1 MSPIKVGLL
10 GLGVVGAGTWKVLT
24 CNVEEIARRAGRRIE
39 ITAVAVC
46 NVEKARGLVGD
57 DILVTADGLEV
68 VRHPDI
74 DIVVELIGGATLAR
88 QWVMGAIAQG
98 KNGVPAHKALLA
110 LSGDA
115 KGGEQG

>member
-39 ITAVAVC
+39 ITAVAVRH
-46 NVEKARGLVGD
+46 VEKARGLVGA

-74 DIVVELIGGATLAR
+74 DIVVALLGGHTLVRPCVMASFA
-88 QWVMGAIAQG
+88 QWTHFGT
-98 KNGVPAHKALLA
+98 AHKALLHR
-110 LSGDA
+110 SGNSIF
-115 KGGEQG
+115 